1 MEEISLQLWAKW
13 LSRCASVCCCTSFG
27 IIFSTSKL
35 SWSSHSVD
43 SMSPRKENATSGRV
57 GTWWHSVS
65 SLWEMHTIRNATK
78 YPSVSNCWVWHFT
91 GHHTSECLLQTGQL
105 TNSCCQFLVLCL
117 KVCPTNPHLVRWSMP
132 NGLTL
137 RYVGEIAMTSASKS
151 AKEKDP
157 SFFLQGWTG
166 DISSSKSARLFS
178 DFEGSW

>member
-1 MEEISLQLWAKW
+1 MVEPLRQCMLLHVLWDHLLDIEVVMIQPRRW
-13 LSRCASVCCCTSFG
+13 LHVPSQRERHLRTSWHMVA
-27 IIFSTSKL
+27 L
-35 SWSSHSVD
+35 SFFVVG
-43 SMSPRKENATSGRV
+43 NAYNQKCNV
-57 GTWWHSVS
+57 
-65 SLWEMHTIRNATK
+65 LIRLHPK
-78 YPSVSNCWVWHFT
+78 YPHSVSNCWVWHFT
-91 GHHTSECLLQTGQL
+91 RHHTSECLLQTGQL
-105 TNSCCQFLVLCL
+105 INSCCQFLVLCL

-137 RYVGEIAMTSASKS
+137 RHVGEIAMTSASKS